1 MGFAR
6 QEYWSGSPFPSP
18 DKAYACMQ
26 RPEGGQ
32 LSPLEGQP
40 MQEAR
45 QGPGRVL
52 SSGLSPPV
60 PGAFFPVASPLQHW
74 GWELGVPV
82 LRISMVTFPGVVCSA
97 SKESER
103 LIMSL
108 TKSCQFTA
116 MNPVCK
122 LKRRKASAQLSGHLV
137 CPIVR
142 HLRGNR
148 LNLLQANWICET

>member
-6 QEYWSGSPFPSP
+6 QEYWSGSPLPLQIKHMHACKDLREGSWAHSRGSLCRKP
-18 DKAYACMQ
+18 D
-26 RPEGGQ
+26 R
-32 LSPLEGQP
+32 
-40 MQEAR
+40 
-45 QGPGRVL
+45 
-52 SSGLSPPV
+52 V
-60 PGAFFPVASPLQHW
+60 PGTFFPAASPLQHC
-74 GWELGVPV
+74 GWVLGVPV

-97 SKESER
+97 SKEGER

-116 MNPVCK
+116 MSPVCK

-142 HLRGNR
+142 HLR
-148 LNLLQANWICET
+148 ATDWICFKQTGYVKLENF